1 EAAASAPADF
11 TETVP
16 AEAAA
21 DGSRPADSASADT
34 MPEREPKGTAGEAG
48 KESRR
53 EKTLQEFPMGERKSR
68 ESLRNQE
75 TQKSLR
81 GQEPQKSLRNQ
92 EMPGKADS
100 MMEKAGDSSSEENTA
115 EGEKYSPEELV
126 RKNKGERGRYSQVSL
141 DDLDF

>member
-1 EAAASAPADF
+1 
-11 TETVP
+11 
-16 AEAAA
+16 
-21 DGSRPADSASADT
+21 
-34 MPEREPKGTAGEAG
+34 
-48 KESRR
+48 
-53 EKTLQEFPMGERKSR
+53 MGERKSR